1 MQIPITPTNAGDPPS
16 SHGATDK
23 PPCTFSNPCRKCE
36 IQMILRGQYPRQMS
50 DEQASTHQGEHDCFQ
65 CKSQEHRCKPL
76 SKAKAEASHQLIKAA
91 VEHFF
96 YGHSISQW
104 DDAIEKAKIVVKA
117 EASSSAPNMSAGRP
131 LIPASEQAASAITFK
146 VPFENATKIV
156 EVFPSEETKLD
167 AVPQGMANNLEV
179 VVMQQKAM
187 ISALVKQQTMMVNAM
202 VAKNENLMS
211 VVKGFQ
217 RGLENM

>member
-1 MQIPITPTNAGDPPS
+1 
-16 SHGATDK
+16 
-23 PPCTFSNPCRKCE
+23 
-36 IQMILRGQYPRQMS
+36 
-50 DEQASTHQGEHDCFQ
+50 
-65 CKSQEHRCKPL
+65 
-76 SKAKAEASHQLIKAA
+76 
-91 VEHFF
+91 
-96 YGHSISQW
+96 
-104 DDAIEKAKIVVKA
+104 VKA
-117 EASSSAPNMSAGRP
+117 EASSSAPNMLAGRP
-131 LIPASEQAASAITFK
+131 LIPASERAVSAITFK

-167 AVPQGMANNLEV
+167 AVPQGVANNLEV